1 MVVLAGCV
9 MSEPKRNGPVIYSGE
24 LEASNG
30 SFTMDGE
37 IVLNGVRA
45 DEVAFDDIV
54 VCLYTDDERLIKK
67 SEPMDMGRH
76 DVSVPVSLTTKT
88 VPKYVVYNSSDFW
101 TKEAATSVA
110 IRVRNDRGGGYREE
124 YVKNSGDLPGN
135 GCSV

>member
-45 DEVAFDDIV
+45 DEVVLEDIV
-54 VCLYTDDERLIKK
+54 VCLYTDENRLLETT
-67 SEPMDMGRH
+67 EPTDMGRH
-76 DVSVPVSLTTKT
+76 QVSIPVSLTTNA
-88 VPKYVVYNSSDFW
+88 VPKYIVYNSSDFW
-101 TKEAATSVA
+101 TADAVTLVA

-124 YVKNSGDLPGN
+124 YVENPGELPGN
-135 GCSV
+135 CSA